1 MSVYLATRKSAF
13 SQNIHESD
21 KLLWKQTQTQT
32 LTALFY
38 ERFIRDR
45 QGDLEII
52 QGLAAVVTL
61 LCLSTAFKTD
71 PLGPGAK
78 HCVWPATQHRWPRLA
93 FTHIQTQN
101 VHTDDDPGPAV
112 VKARKKKKRKEN
124 ADNISAQNG
133 QRSREPPWEC
143 AGGGDSPTTSTDAFN
158 QEKPSYPV

>member
-1 MSVYLATRKSAF
+1 MGVYLATRKSAF

-112 VKARKKKKRKEN
+112 VKARKKK
-124 ADNISAQNG
+124 
-133 QRSREPPWEC
+133 SRQHFCSEWSEKQ
-143 AGGGDSPTTSTDAFN
+143 GTTVRMCRRRRYTN
-158 QEKPSYPV
+158 YKYWRI